1 MIEFNGE
8 KVYLY
13 YSKNYKTLTWNVCTC
28 VCASQQDCKS
38 ECIGQHAD
46 LILFWLKYIKFTVFF
61 N

>member
-8 KVYLY
+8 KVCLY
-13 YSKNYKTLTWNVCTC
+13 YSKNYKTFTLNVCTC

-46 LILFWLKYIKFTVFF
+46 LILFWLK
-61 N
+61 